1 MWSDVQPQPNFDYI
15 KKRIAK
21 AINVKATDFRFKK
34 KTADTKLDY
43 KNVIMNKYNQ
53 LCTSSKRSGIM

>member
-21 AINVKATDFRFKK
+21 AINVKATDFRFE
-34 KTADTKLDY
+34 KTGNTKLDY
-43 KNVIMNKYNQ
+43 KNVIQ
-53 LCTSSKRSGIM
+53 PTVH